1 MKAPFAIISVVV
13 GSAPVFRIFDKP
25 ATATADATAY
35 TKTLPNNA
43 EIWQVG
49 NEDQLREVPPILLV
63 QLYNAL
69 SGENLPR
76 FRDRQAAA
84 KKTFPL
90 LFKTGATE
98 SSPMTDDT
106 TDTLPAADA
115 ATPPAKAK
123 KAKKDK
129 PASDDSTPKAPAT
142 PALTDDEKAAIT
154 AEITQTEADLA
165 DAKTSLEQ
173 AASTYKSFVDGK
185 KNTIKDLAAKVRTL
199 TKKLTGKRPGRPVGE
214 RKPRG
219 NGELSPIAAGVVA
232 LLKTPDGATKEQ
244 LQAAFPD
251 SKPAYLAALVTRVL
265 KEKGFPVQSLAV
277 EGVKGRVYKIVDAAP
292 AQSE

>member
-1 MKAPFAIISVVV
+1 MKTPFAIISVVV
-13 GSAPVFRIFDKP
+13 GSAPVFRLFDKP
-25 ATATADATAY
+25 ATATADATTY
-35 TKTLPNNA
+35 TKTLPPNA
-43 EIWQVG
+43 EMWQVG
-49 NEDQLREVPPILLV
+49 TEEQLRDVPPILLV
-63 QLYNAL
+63 QLYNTIT
-69 SGENLPR
+69 GENLPR
-76 FRDRQAAA
+76 FRDRQTAA

-90 LFKTGATE
+90 LFNNGATTGA
-98 SSPMTDDT
+98 SPMSD

-115 ATPPAKAK
+115 TAPDKPK
-123 KAKKDK
+123 KAKKEKTD
-129 PASDDSTPKAPAT
+129 ATPKAPAT

-154 AEITQTEADLA
+154 AEITQTETDLA
-165 DAKTSLEQ
+165 DAKLSLEQ
-173 AASTYKSFVDGK
+173 AESTYKDFVNGK
-185 KNTIKDLAAKVRTL
+185 RVTIKDLAAKIRVL
-199 TKKLTGKRPGRPVGE
+199 TKKLTGKRASRPVGE

-232 LLKTPDGATKEQ
+232 LLKSEDGATKEQ

>member
-1 MKAPFAIISVVV
+1 MKTPFAIISVVV
-13 GSAPVFRIFDKP
+13 GSAPVFRLFDKP

-43 EIWQVG
+43 EMWQVG
-49 NEDQLREVPPILLV
+49 TEEQLREVPPILLV
-63 QLYNAL
+63 QLYNTIT
-69 SGENLPR
+69 GENLPR

-90 LFKTGATE
+90 LFNHGATTGA
-98 SSPMTDDT
+98 SPMSD

-115 ATPPAKAK
+115 TAPDKPK
-123 KAKKDK
+123 KAKKEKTD
-129 PASDDSTPKAPAT
+129 ATPKAPAT

-154 AEITQTEADLA
+154 AEIAQTEADLA
-165 DAKTSLEQ
+165 DAKGTLEQ
-173 AASTYKSFVDGK
+173 AESTYKDFVTGK
-185 KNTIKDLAAKVRTL
+185 RATIKDLAAKIRGL
-199 TKKLTGKRPGRPVGE
+199 TKKLTGKRATRPVGE

-232 LLKTPDGATKEQ
+232 LLKTDSGATKEQ